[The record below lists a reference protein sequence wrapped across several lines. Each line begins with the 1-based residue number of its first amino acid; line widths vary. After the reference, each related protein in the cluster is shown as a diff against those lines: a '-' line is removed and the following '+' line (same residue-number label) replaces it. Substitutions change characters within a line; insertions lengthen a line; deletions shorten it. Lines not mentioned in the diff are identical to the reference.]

1 MPSDFNR
8 LQVLRVP
15 RLLKPKV
22 LGIAWNAVV
31 SGVFLLFVYDNTVR
45 SLIVPT
51 QPIGLQGYLDSKVR
65 WSLVGTIVLSL
76 ASEIST
82 HVCFN

>member
-8 LQVLRVP
+8 LRVLRVP

-31 SGVFLLFVYDNTVR
+31 SGVFLLFVHDNTLR

-51 QPIGLQGYLDSKVR
+51 QLIGLRGHLDRKVR
-65 WSLVGTIVLSL
+65 WSLVATIVLSL
-76 ASEIST
+76 ASETSS